1 MLSFHWISQD
11 RFFAWSPLRRRLHM
25 SWVRRARSLPVRGK
39 LLLTVLGAAVAA
51 LGASTYL
58 SFRYWENEALASAQR
73 QALLAAASTQ
83 ATLESAIRLGRLAPA
98 HHALTRLRE
107 KGDVTLAR
115 VYGPDGRI
123 LLSADPYEEGTRA
136 GAVFIP
142 APAELP
148 RSGMVRASEDRGAV
162 RVYLPVAVP
171 DAGVLEVEFS
181 VAPTMAAMERGA
193 RLGMGLMAVS
203 LLAVGIVVVT
213 MFEREVVAP
222 LHRMD
227 VLLRAGADRR
237 PGDASR
243 DELRSLEQSL
253 AQLLEKERSAAAQ
266 GRQLAARE
274 GLAQVGEL
282 AAEMAHEFKR
292 PLASI
297 RTAMSV
303 LEQEYELDDGGREV
317 LQAVD
322 GQLERLHET
331 MQDLFSLAKPLIVEE
346 GSVELAEVL
355 DEALAELV
363 GIPGIE
369 TVEVHRAYAPGGIQ
383 VPGDRRRLRQAF
395 LNIMANGVEAMTP
408 GGGHLTLA
416 VQALPG
422 HSVEVSITDTGHGL
436 EPDQVEHALR
446 PFYSTK
452 PLGTGLGL
460 PLVARI
466 VAAHGGGLAI
476 ESRPKRGTTVRVSL
490 PVVPRTDTG
499 RA

>member
-1 MLSFHWISQD
+1 
-11 RFFAWSPLRRRLHM
+11 M
-25 SWVRRARSLPVRGK
+25 SWVRSARSLPVRGK

-58 SFRYWENEALASAQR
+58 SFRYWENEALASAER

-83 ATLESAIRLGRLAPA
+83 VTLESAIRLGRLAPA

-107 KGDVTLAR
+107 GGDVTLAR

-123 LLSADPYEEGTRA
+123 LLSADHHEEGTRT

-142 APAELP
+142 NATELP
-148 RSGMVRASEDRGAV
+148 RTGIVKRALSGDAVRA
-162 RVYLPVAVP
+162 YLPVSIP
-171 DAGVLEVEFS
+171 EPGVLEVEFS

-193 RLGMGLMAVS
+193 RLGMGLMAFS
-203 LLAVGIVVVT
+203 LLAVGIVIVT

-227 VLLRAGADRR
+227 VLLRAGSGRHGEGLPR
-237 PGDASR
+237 N
-243 DELRSLEQSL
+243 ELHHLEQSVTELL
-253 AQLLEKERSAAAQ
+253 AKERQVAAQ
-266 GRQLAARE
+266 DRRLAAQA

-297 RTAMSV
+297 RTAVSV
-303 LEQEYELDDGGREV
+303 LQQEYELDEGGREV
-317 LQAVD
+317 LNAAN
-322 GQLERLHET
+322 GQLERLYDT
-331 MQDLFSLAKPLIVEE
+331 MQDLFSLAKPLVVEDAT
-346 GSVELAEVL
+346 VELTDVL
-355 DEALAELV
+355 DDALAELS

-369 TVEVHRAYAPGGIQ
+369 TVEVHRAYAAQGVR
-383 VPGDRRRLRQAF
+383 VPGDSRRLRQAF
-395 LNIMANGVEAMTP
+395 LNVLANGVEAMP
-408 GGGHLTLA
+408 GGGHLSIA
-416 VQALPG
+416 VEVRPG
-422 HSVEVSITDTGHGL
+422 DSVEVAITDVGAGM
-436 EPDQVEHALR
+436 EPEQVEEALK

-466 VAAHGGGLAI
+466 VAAHGGGLAV
-476 ESRPKRGTTVRVSL
+476 ESRPRRGTTVRITL
-490 PVVPRTDTG
+490 PLARDGAPERV
-499 RA
+499 

>member
-1 MLSFHWISQD
+1 
-11 RFFAWSPLRRRLHM
+11 M
-25 SWVRRARSLPVRGK
+25 SWVRQARSLPVRGK

-58 SFRYWENEALASAQR
+58 SFRYWENEAMVSAQR

-98 HHALTRLRE
+98 HHTLTRLRE
-107 KGDVTLAR
+107 EADVTLAR
-115 VYGPDGRI
+115 VYGRDGRI
-123 LLSADPYEEGTRA
+123 VLSADHFEEGTRA

-142 APAELP
+142 DASQLP
-148 RSGMVRASEDRGAV
+148 RAGIVKRAESGDAVRA
-162 RVYLPVAVP
+162 YLPVAIP
-171 DAGVLEVEFS
+171 EPGVLEVEFS

-203 LLAVGIVVVT
+203 LLAVGIIVVT

-227 VLLRAGADRR
+227 VLLRSGVER
-237 PGDASR
+237 GDAQSPR
-243 DELRSLEQSL
+243 DELHHIEQSVTE
-253 AQLLEKERSAAAQ
+253 LLEMERAVRARAATQ
-266 GRQLAARE
+266 GRELAAKE

-297 RTAMSV
+297 RTAVSV
-303 LEQEYELDDGGREV
+303 LQQEYELDEGGKEV
-317 LQAVD
+317 LRAVD

-331 MQDLFSLAKPLIVEE
+331 MQDLFSLAKPLVLE
-346 GSVELAEVL
+346 GGPVDLSEVL
-355 DEALAELV
+355 DDALSELAAV
-363 GIPGIE
+363 PGIE
-369 TVEVHRAYAPGGIQ
+369 AVEVHRAYAPTSIH
-383 VPGDRRRLRQAF
+383 VRGDGRRLRQAF
-395 LNIMANGVEAMTP
+395 LNIMANAVEAVTP
-408 GGGHLTLA
+408 GGGHVTIA
-416 VQALPG
+416 TQVLPG
-422 HSVEVSITDTGHGL
+422 SSVEVSVTDTGHGL
-436 EPDQVEHALR
+436 EPEQVEQALR

-466 VAAHGGGLAI
+466 VAAHEGGLTI
-476 ESRPKRGTTVRVSL
+476 ESRPKRGTTVRITL
-490 PVVPRTDTG
+490 PVVRETPAG
-499 RA
+499 SV

>member
-1 MLSFHWISQD
+1 
-11 RFFAWSPLRRRLHM
+11 M
-25 SWVRRARSLPVRGK
+25 SWARRARALPVRGK
-39 LLLTVLGAAVAA
+39 LLLTVLGAAVSA
-51 LGASTYL
+51 LGASTYF

-107 KGDVTLAR
+107 EADVTLAR

-142 APAELP
+142 DPRELP
-148 RSGMVRASEDRGAV
+148 RSGLVRASEDREAV
-162 RVYLPVAVP
+162 RAYLPVAIP

-203 LLAVGIVVVT
+203 LLAVGLVVVT

-237 PGDASR
+237 GSDAPR
-243 DELRSLEQSL
+243 NELLSLEQSVAELL
-253 AQLLEKERSAAAQ
+253 AKERQAADQ
-266 GRQLAARE
+266 GRQLASRE

-303 LEQEYELDDGGREV
+303 LQQEYELDDGGREV

-331 MQDLFSLAKPLIVEE
+331 MQDLFSLAKPLV
-346 GSVELAEVL
+346 
-355 DEALAELV
+355 
-363 GIPGIE
+363 
-369 TVEVHRAYAPGGIQ
+369 
-383 VPGDRRRLRQAF
+383 
-395 LNIMANGVEAMTP
+395 M
-408 GGGHLTLA
+408 
-416 VQALPG
+416 
-422 HSVEVSITDTGHGL
+422 
-436 EPDQVEHALR
+436 
-446 PFYSTK
+446 
-452 PLGTGLGL
+452 
-460 PLVARI
+460 
-466 VAAHGGGLAI
+466 
-476 ESRPKRGTTVRVSL
+476 
-490 PVVPRTDTG
+490 
-499 RA
+499 